1 MPLGGTYGTEQG
13 EDWCEQHEHYAGIEQ
28 IDAPVVRPDDE
39 QCDQN
44 CDGAGYREQPATDL
58 AVPVPRPSVHNQRK
72 HSKPRKQLAE
82 KKAFVLPEKAKT
94 QCSAQRAQTRKAA
107 DRKSAVE
114 GKSEEVGVA
123 RGGRQT

>member
-1 MPLGGTYGTEQG
+1 MTLGGLYGTEQV
-13 EDWCEQHEHYAGIEQ
+13 EDWGEQHEHYAGIEQ

-44 CDGAGYREQPATDL
+44 CDGAGYREQPVTDL
-58 AVPVPRPSVHNQRK
+58 AVPVPRTSVHNQRK

-94 QCSAQRAQTRKAA
+94 QCSAQRAQR
-107 DRKSAVE
+107 RQR
-114 GKSEEVGVA
+114 SEE
-123 RGGRQT
+123 QPSELK